1 MPENL
6 ILVDSFCIILKKENK
21 MEKIIVNKDYKEL
34 HSLISTI
41 FKDDDETE
49 VVIERRFSDKAYNY
63 IIERCII

>member
-21 MEKIIVNKDYKEL
+21 MEKIVVNKDYKEL

-41 FKDDDETE
+41 FKDDNETE
-49 VVIERRFSDKAYNY
+49 VVIERRVSDKAYNY
-63 IIERCII
+63 NIERCII